1 MSDEPLILVVGGD
14 ALAVRVCEELCS
26 TRGHRV
32 ALVWPHDHEIA
43 KRIEQIEFC
52 QYLPFAPNDYDGLRE
67 VGVMDA
73 LSIMALADD
82 DRINLQVALK
92 ARDMNPKIRVVL
104 RQFNRTLGR
113 KLEQNLPNCSV
124 LSMESHSAAALV
136 GAALDPTCFY
146 ALQFPDNDGVL
157 CGFSER
163 AASEF
168 RIAGMNRDQAQS
180 FLKMRVIA
188 CDGQTEWDL
197 TRRFAPE
204 DRVICFGELR
214 LLMATERRAPGGSRH
229 RGAERRKHAA
239 PEVDIETDRPSMRQ
253 QFAGIARRIVR
264 MDPILRTVV
273 LLSLIALFVSTIYFS
288 FALKKD
294 GITAFYFVM
303 TTMTTVGYGDISP
316 LEAGPLAKLVANAL
330 MVIGLGLSGIVI
342 AFVTTALTRAQW
354 TAMQGLRQI
363 KTRQHVLVCGAG
375 NVGTRVVEFLRGLD
389 QKVVVVD
396 TNPDNAL
403 IEQSRLG
410 DVELLTGDGTR
421 DSTLDL
427 CNVLRARSV
436 VAVTSV
442 DTVNLEVALGV
453 RGRNSRL
460 PVVMRVQ
467 DDTFALSIERQFDGI
482 KTLSTS
488 ALAAPSFAGL
498 SRFPGTRARIAFG
511 DDDYNVGERPQGEK
525 PAPPPAKFC
534 VALAVWRN
542 GAFLHIND
550 FEEMLPFDRLLF
562 IVPLSQFRAG
572 APRRERQ
579 SVPLA
584 NAR

>member
-1 MSDEPLILVVGGD
+1 M
-14 ALAVRVCEELCS
+14 LAKSVEAIGNCE
-26 TRGHRV
+26 
-32 ALVWPHDHEIA
+32 
-43 KRIEQIEFC
+43 
-52 QYLPFAPNDYDGLRE
+52 YLPFSPNDFEGLKQ

-73 LSIMALADD
+73 LSIMALSDD

-136 GAALDPTCFY
+136 GAALDQSCFY

-163 AASEF
+163 SASGF
-168 RIAGMNRDQAQS
+168 RIAGMTRDQAQA
-180 FLKMRVIA
+180 FTKMRVIA
-188 CDGQTEWDL
+188 LDGQTTWDFS
-197 TRRFAPE
+197 TRFKPE
-204 DRVICFGELR
+204 DRVICFGEIR
-214 LLMATERRAPGGSRH
+214 LLMGRAEAQTDES
-229 RGAERRKHAA
+229 AE
-239 PEVDIETDRPSMRQ
+239 VRPS
-253 QFAGIARRIVR
+253 AVARAKALWRSIMH
-264 MDPILRTVV
+264 MDPILRAVVVVTLVATIISTV
-273 LLSLIALFVSTIYFS
+273 YFGI
-288 FALKKD
+288 ALKKD
-294 GITAFYFVM
+294 PITAFYFVM
-303 TTMTTVGYGDISP
+303 TTMTTVGYGDITP
-316 LEAGPLAKLVANAL
+316 LDAGPVAKLASNVL

-342 AFVTTALTRAQW
+342 AFVTSALTRAQW

-363 KTRQHVLVCGAG
+363 RTRQHVLVCGAG
-375 NVGTRVVEFLRGLD
+375 NVGTRVVEFLGMLG

-396 TNPDNAL
+396 TSPDNAL
-403 IEQSRLG
+403 IEQSRTREI
-410 DVELLTGDGTR
+410 ELLTGDASR

-427 CNVLRARSV
+427 CNMTRARSV
-436 VAVTSV
+436 VALTSQ

-453 RGRNSRL
+453 RGRNAQL

-467 DDTFALSIERQFDGI
+467 DDAFALSIERQFDGI

-511 DDDYNVGERPQGEK
+511 DDDYNVGERLQGEK
-525 PAPPPAKFC
+525 PAPPPANFC
-534 VALAVWRN
+534 VALGVWRS
-542 GAFLHIND
+542 GVFLHIND
-550 FEEMLPFDRLLF
+550 FDEMLPYDRLLF

>member
-14 ALAVRVCEELCS
+14 ALAIRVCEELCS

-32 ALVWPHDHEIA
+32 ALVWPQDPAIA
-43 KRIEQIEFC
+43 KAVEAIGNCE
-52 QYLPFAPNDYDGLRE
+52 YLPFSPNDFDGLRQ

-73 LSIMALADD
+73 LSIMALAED

-136 GAALDPTCFY
+136 GEALDQSCFY
-146 ALQFPDNDGVL
+146 ALQFPDNTGVL

-163 AASEF
+163 PASAF
-168 RIAGMNRDQAQS
+168 RIAGLTRDQAQAA
-180 FLKMRVIA
+180 LKMRVIA
-188 CDGQTEWDL
+188 LNGSTTWDFSQ
-197 TRRFAPE
+197 RFKAD
-204 DRVICFGELR
+204 DRVICFGEVR
-214 LLMATERRAPGGSRH
+214 LLMNRAETAAEEVAEVQVTFGSRTRALWQSVVH
-229 RGAERRKHAA
+229 
-239 PEVDIETDRPSMRQ
+239 
-253 QFAGIARRIVR
+253 
-264 MDPILRTVV
+264 MDPILRAVVAITIVATVV
-273 LLSLIALFVSTIYFS
+273 STTYFS

-294 GITAFYFVM
+294 AITAFYFVM
-303 TTMTTVGYGDISP
+303 TTMTTVGYGDVTP
-316 LEAGPLAKLVANAL
+316 LDAGPIAKVAANAL
-330 MVIGLGLSGIVI
+330 MIVGVGLSGIVI
-342 AFVTTALTRAQW
+342 AFVTSALTRAQW

-363 KTRQHVLVCGAG
+363 RTRQHVLVCGAG
-375 NVGTRVVEFLRGLD
+375 NVGTRVVEFMRSLG
-389 QKVVVVD
+389 QHVVVVD
-396 TNPDNAL
+396 TAPDNAL
-403 IEQSRLG
+403 VEQSRTRAI
-410 DVELLTGDGTR
+410 ELLTGDATR

-427 CNVLRARSV
+427 CNVTRARSV
-436 VAVTSV
+436 VAVTSI

-453 RGRNSRL
+453 RGRNALL

-467 DDTFALSIERQFDGI
+467 DDAFARSIERQFDGI

-488 ALAAPSFAGL
+488 ALAAPAFAGL

-511 DDDYNVGERPQGEK
+511 DDDYNVGERLQGER
-525 PAPPPAKFC
+525 PAPPPANFC

-542 GAFLHIND
+542 GAFLHINE
-550 FEEMLPFDRLLF
+550 FEEMQPFDRLLF

-579 SVPLA
+579 SVPFA

>member
-1 MSDEPLILVVGGD
+1 
-14 ALAVRVCEELCS
+14 
-26 TRGHRV
+26 V

-43 KRIEQIEFC
+43 KAVEAIGNCE
-52 QYLPFAPNDYDGLRE
+52 YLPFSPNDFEGLRQ

-73 LSIMALADD
+73 LSIMALSDD
-82 DRINLQVALK
+82 DRVNLQVALK

-136 GAALDPTCFY
+136 GEALDQGCFY
-146 ALQFPDNDGVL
+146 ALQFPDNVGVL

-163 AASEF
+163 PASGF
-168 RIAGMNRDQAQS
+168 RIAGMTRDQAQAV
-180 FLKMRVIA
+180 LRMRVIA
-188 CDGQTEWDL
+188 LNGSTTWDS
-197 TRRFAPE
+197 THRFRPE

-214 LLMATERRAPGGSRH
+214 LLMARAEVTPEPEAEAKPTATSRV
-229 RGAERRKHAA
+229 RSLLR
-239 PEVDIETDRPSMRQ
+239 SMLH
-253 QFAGIARRIVR
+253 
-264 MDPILRTVV
+264 MDPILRAVVIITIVSTVV
-273 LLSLIALFVSTIYFS
+273 STAYFA

-294 GITAFYFVM
+294 AVTSFYFVM
-303 TTMTTVGYGDISP
+303 TTMTTTGYGDISP
-316 LEAGPLAKLVANAL
+316 LDNGPVAKLASVVVMVLGVA
-330 MVIGLGLSGIVI
+330 LSGIVI

-363 KTRQHVLVCGAG
+363 RTRQHVLVCVAG
-375 NVGTRVVEFLRGLD
+375 NVGIRAVEFLRTLG
-389 QKVVVVD
+389 QRVVVVD
-396 TNPDNAL
+396 PNPDNAL
-403 IEQSRLG
+403 VEQSRTREI
-410 DVELLTGDGTR
+410 ELLTGDATR

-427 CNVLRARSV
+427 CNVTRARSV
-436 VAVTSV
+436 VAVTSA

-453 RGRNSRL
+453 RGRNAYL

-467 DDTFALSIERQFDGI
+467 DDAFARSIERQFDGI
-482 KTLSTS
+482 RTLSTS
-488 ALAAPSFAGL
+488 ALAAPAFAGL

-511 DDDYNVGERPQGEK
+511 DDDYNVGERLQGER
-525 PAPPPAKFC
+525 PAPPPANFC
-534 VALAVWRN
+534 VALSVWRN

-550 FEEMLPFDRLLF
+550 FDEMQPHDRLLF

>member
-1 MSDEPLILVVGGD
+1 MGGD

-43 KRIEQIEFC
+43 KRVEQIERC
-52 QYLPFAPNDYDGLRE
+52 EYLPFPPNDYDGLRQ

-136 GAALDPTCFY
+136 GAALDRSCFY

-163 AASEF
+163 AASGF
-168 RIAGMNRDQAQS
+168 RIAGLTRDQAQAL
-180 FLKMRVIA
+180 LKMRVIA
-188 CDGQTEWDL
+188 LEGQTEWDPA
-197 TRRFAPE
+197 RRFKPT

-214 LLMATERRAPGGSRH
+214 LLMATA
-229 RGAERRKHAA
+229 
-239 PEVDIETDRPSMRQ
+239 ETDEEPVD
-253 QFAGIARRIVR
+253 AHAPNLRRRLRSLLRSIVH
-264 MDPILRTVV
+264 MDPILRTVIAV
-273 LLSLIALFVSTIYFS
+273 SVVALFIASIYFS
-288 FALKKD
+288 FVLRKD

-303 TTMTTVGYGDISP
+303 TTMTSTGYGDITP
-316 LEAGPLAKLVANAL
+316 LEAGPLAMLVANAL

-342 AFVTTALTRAQW
+342 AFVTSALTRAQW

-363 KTRQHVLVCGAG
+363 RTRQHVLVCGAG
-375 NVGTRVVEFLRGLD
+375 NVGTRVIEFLRMLG

-396 TNPDNAL
+396 TVPDNAL
-403 IEQSRLG
+403 IEQSRLRE
-410 DVELLTGDGTR
+410 VELLTGDGTR

-453 RGRNSRL
+453 RGRNATL
-460 PVVMRVQ
+460 PVVMRVH

-525 PAPPPAKFC
+525 PAPPPANFC

-550 FEEMLPFDRLLF
+550 FDEMLPFDRLLF

>member
-14 ALAVRVCEELCS
+14 ALAIRVCEELCS

-32 ALVWPHDHEIA
+32 ALVWPQDPAIA
-43 KRIEQIEFC
+43 KAVEAIGNCE
-52 QYLPFAPNDYDGLRE
+52 YLPFSPNDFDGLRQ

-73 LSIMALADD
+73 LSIMALAED

-136 GAALDPTCFY
+136 GEALDQSCFY
-146 ALQFPDNDGVL
+146 ALQFPDNTGVL

-163 AASEF
+163 PASAF
-168 RIAGMNRDQAQS
+168 RIAGLTRDQAQAA
-180 FLKMRVIA
+180 LKMRVIA
-188 CDGQTEWDL
+188 LNGSTTWDFSQ
-197 TRRFAPE
+197 RFKAD
-204 DRVICFGELR
+204 DRVICFGEVR
-214 LLMATERRAPGGSRH
+214 LLMNRAETAAEEVAEVQVTFGSR
-229 RGAERRKHAA
+229 
-239 PEVDIETDRPSMRQ
+239 MRALWQ
-253 QFAGIARRIVR
+253 SVVH
-264 MDPILRTVV
+264 MDPILRAVVAITIVATVV
-273 LLSLIALFVSTIYFS
+273 STTYFS

-294 GITAFYFVM
+294 AITAFYFVM
-303 TTMTTVGYGDISP
+303 TTMTTVGYGDVTP
-316 LEAGPLAKLVANAL
+316 LDAGPIAKVAANAL
-330 MVIGLGLSGIVI
+330 MIVGVGLSGIVI
-342 AFVTTALTRAQW
+342 AFVTSALTRAQW

-363 KTRQHVLVCGAG
+363 RTRQHVLVCGAG
-375 NVGTRVVEFLRGLD
+375 NVGTRVVEFMRSLG
-389 QKVVVVD
+389 QHVVVVD
-396 TNPDNAL
+396 TAPDNAL
-403 IEQSRLG
+403 VEQSRTRAI
-410 DVELLTGDGTR
+410 ELLTGDATR

-427 CNVLRARSV
+427 CHVTRARSV
-436 VAVTSV
+436 VAVTSI

-453 RGRNSRL
+453 RGRNALL

-467 DDTFALSIERQFDGI
+467 DDAFARSIERQFDGI

-488 ALAAPSFAGL
+488 ALAAPAFAGL

-511 DDDYNVGERPQGEK
+511 DDDYNVGERLQGER
-525 PAPPPAKFC
+525 PAPPPANFC

-542 GAFLHIND
+542 GAFLHINE
-550 FEEMLPFDRLLF
+550 FEEMQPFDRLLF

-579 SVPLA
+579 SVPFA

>member
-14 ALAVRVCEELCS
+14 ALAIRVCEELCS

-32 ALVWPHDHEIA
+32 ALVWPQDPAIA
-43 KRIEQIEFC
+43 KAVEAIGNCE
-52 QYLPFAPNDYDGLRE
+52 YLPFSPNDFDGLRQ

-73 LSIMALADD
+73 LSIMALAED

-136 GAALDPTCFY
+136 GEALDQSCFY
-146 ALQFPDNDGVL
+146 ALQFPDNTGVL

-163 AASEF
+163 PASAF
-168 RIAGMNRDQAQS
+168 RIAGLTREQAQAA
-180 FLKMRVIA
+180 LKMRVIA
-188 CDGQTEWDL
+188 LNGSTTWDFSQ
-197 TRRFAPE
+197 RFKAD
-204 DRVICFGELR
+204 DRVICFGEVR
-214 LLMATERRAPGGSRH
+214 LLMNRAETAAEEVAEVQVTFGSRTRALWQSVVH
-229 RGAERRKHAA
+229 
-239 PEVDIETDRPSMRQ
+239 
-253 QFAGIARRIVR
+253 
-264 MDPILRTVV
+264 MDPILRAVVAITIVATVV
-273 LLSLIALFVSTIYFS
+273 STTYFS

-294 GITAFYFVM
+294 AITAFYFVM
-303 TTMTTVGYGDISP
+303 TTMTTVGYGDVTP
-316 LEAGPLAKLVANAL
+316 LDAGPIAKVAANAL
-330 MVIGLGLSGIVI
+330 MIVGVGLSGIVI
-342 AFVTTALTRAQW
+342 AFVTSALTRAQW

-363 KTRQHVLVCGAG
+363 RTRQHVLVCGAG
-375 NVGTRVVEFLRGLD
+375 NVGTRVVEFMRSLG
-389 QKVVVVD
+389 QHVVVVD
-396 TNPDNAL
+396 TAPDNAL
-403 IEQSRLG
+403 VEQSRTRAI
-410 DVELLTGDGTR
+410 ELLTGDATR

-427 CNVLRARSV
+427 CNVTRARSV
-436 VAVTSV
+436 VAVTSI

-453 RGRNSRL
+453 RGRNALL

-467 DDTFALSIERQFDGI
+467 DDAFARSIERQFDGI

-488 ALAAPSFAGL
+488 ALAAPAFAGL

-511 DDDYNVGERPQGEK
+511 DDDYNVGERLQGER
-525 PAPPPAKFC
+525 PAPPPANFC

-542 GAFLHIND
+542 GAFLHINE
-550 FEEMLPFDRLLF
+550 FEEMQPFDRLLF

-579 SVPLA
+579 SVPFA